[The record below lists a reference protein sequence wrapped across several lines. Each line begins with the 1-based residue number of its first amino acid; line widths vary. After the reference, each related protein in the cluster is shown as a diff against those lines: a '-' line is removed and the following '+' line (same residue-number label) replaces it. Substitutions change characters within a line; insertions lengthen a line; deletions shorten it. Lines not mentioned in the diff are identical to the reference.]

1 MGNRYA
7 KILTFAAIFLAVRL
21 GVRYL
26 LPLLLPFLLGA
37 ALALAAEP
45 VVRFLNRKLGFSR
58 GLGAGIG
65 VSLTIALFI
74 MLVMLL
80 AALIIRELGVLA
92 GALPDLGETAKEGL
106 TALSGWLED
115 LTRFAPKSVR
125 KPLIDSIRELFS
137 GGSALLDRLT
147 EVALSLAGGVLR
159 AVPESAL
166 GLGTAVISAY
176 MISARL
182 PKLRFGLKGLLGERL
197 RPILETMGRV
207 KTAVLGWL
215 RAQVKLMAVTWAVM
229 SVGFLI
235 LRIPYSLLWAGG
247 VALVDAFPVLG
258 TGTVLVP
265 WSLVCFLQG
274 DSARGIGLLGIYGAA
289 ALIRS
294 ALEPKLVGKH
304 LGLDPLVTLFALYA
318 GYKLW
323 GLLGMLL
330 APLLAVAAVQML
342 APKREEGSS

>member
-1 MGNRYA
+1 
-7 KILTFAAIFLAVRL
+7 V
-21 GVRYL
+21 
-26 LPLLLPFLLGA
+26 P
-37 ALALAAEP
+37 E
-45 VVRFLNRKLGFSR
+45 
-58 GLGAGIG
+58 
-65 VSLTIALFI
+65 
-74 MLVMLL
+74 
-80 AALIIRELGVLA
+80 
-92 GALPDLGETAKEGL
+92 
-106 TALSGWLED
+106 
-115 LTRFAPKSVR
+115 SVR
-125 KPLIDSIRELFS
+125 KPLTDSIRELFS
-137 GGSALLDRLT
+137 GGSALLDRVT

-159 AVPESAL
+159 SVPDSAL

-182 PKLRFGLKGLLGERL
+182 PKIRAGFKGLLGERL
-197 RPILETMGRV
+197 QPLLESLRRI

-215 RAQVKLMAVTWAVM
+215 QAQVKLMTVTWAVM

-235 LRIPYSLLWAGG
+235 LRIPYGLLWAAA

-265 WSLVCFLQG
+265 WSLICFLQG

-323 GLLGMLL
+323 GLMGMLL
-330 APLLAVAAVQML
+330 APLLAVAATQVI
-342 APKREEGSS
+342 APKPQDSL

>member
-1 MGNRYA
+1 MSNRYT
-7 KILTFAAIFLAVRL
+7 KIFLFAGVFLAVRL

-26 LPLLLPFLLGA
+26 LPLILPFLLGTV
-37 ALALAAEP
+37 LALAAEP
-45 VVRFLNRKLGFSR
+45 VVRFLNRKLGFPR

-65 VSLTIALFI
+65 VSFSITLFAL
-74 MLVMLL
+74 LVMLL

-92 GALPDLGETAKEGL
+92 GALPDLGETAKSGL
-106 TALSGWLED
+106 AALSGWLKN
-115 LTRFAPKSVR
+115 LTRYAPQSVR
-125 KPLIDSIRELFS
+125 KPLTDSISELFS
-137 GGSALLDRLT
+137 GGSALLDRVT
-147 EVALSLAGGVLR
+147 GVALAMAGGVLR
-159 AVPESAL
+159 AVPDSAL

-182 PKLRFGLKGLLGERL
+182 PKIRDGIKGLLGEKLSPLLQSIDR
-197 RPILETMGRV
+197 I
-207 KTAVLGWL
+207 KAAVLGWL
-215 RAQVKLMAVTWAVM
+215 QAQFKLMAVTWAVV
-229 SVGFLI
+229 SVGFLL
-235 LRIPYSLLWAGG
+235 LRLQYGLLWALV

-265 WSLVCFLQG
+265 WSLICFLQG
-274 DSARGIGLLGIYGAA
+274 DSGRGIGLLGIYGAA
-289 ALIRS
+289 TLIRS

-330 APLLAVAAVQML
+330 APLMAVAATQVVVPQKEKDS
-342 APKREEGSS
+342 P

>member
-7 KILTFAAIFLAVRL
+7 KILTFVAVFLAVRL
-21 GVRYL
+21 GIHYL
-26 LPLLLPFLLGA
+26 LPLILPFLLGA
-37 ALALAAEP
+37 VLALAAEP
-45 VVRFLNRKLGFSR
+45 VVGFLNRKLGLPR
-58 GLGAGIG
+58 GLGAGVG
-65 VSLTIALFI
+65 VSFAMGLFAL
-74 MLVMLL
+74 LVMMV

-92 GALPDLGETAKEGL
+92 GALPDLGQTAKSGL
-106 TALSGWLED
+106 AALSGWLED
-115 LTRFAPKSVR
+115 LTRFAPKSVQ
-125 KPLIDSIRELFS
+125 KPLEDSIHELFS
-137 GGSALLDRLT
+137 GGSALLDRVT
-147 EVALSLAGGVLR
+147 GVALSMAGGVLR
-159 AVPESAL
+159 AVPDSAL

-182 PKLRFGLKGLLGERL
+182 PKLRSGIKTILGEKI
-197 RPILETMGRV
+197 RPLMETLGRI
-207 KTAVLGWL
+207 KTAVLGWMQ
-215 RAQVKLMAVTWAVM
+215 AQIKLMAVTWVVV
-229 SVGFLI
+229 SVGFLA
-235 LRIPYSLLWAGG
+235 LGIPYGLLWAVV

-265 WSLVCFLQG
+265 WSVVCFLQG
-274 DSARGIGLLGIYGAA
+274 DNGRGIGLLGIYGAA

-330 APLLAVAAVQML
+330 APLLAVAATQVA
-342 APKREEGSS
+342 APNTEKGSP

>member
-1 MGNRYA
+1 MNNRYA
-7 KILTFAAIFLAVRL
+7 KILTFAGIFLAVRL

-37 ALALAAEP
+37 VLALAAEP
-45 VVRFLNRKLGFSR
+45 VVGLLNRKLGFSR
-58 GLGAGIG
+58 GWGAGIG
-65 VSLTIALFI
+65 VTFAIGLFAL
-74 MLVMLL
+74 LVMLL
-80 AALIIRELGVLA
+80 AALIIRELGMLA
-92 GALPDLGETAKEGL
+92 GALPDLGETAKSGL
-106 TALSGWLED
+106 AALSDWLKD

-125 KPLIDSIRELFS
+125 KPLSDSISQLFS

-159 AVPESAL
+159 AVPDSAL

-182 PKLRFGLKGLLGERL
+182 PRLRAGIKGLLGERL
-197 RPILETMGRV
+197 RPVLETLGRI

-215 RAQVKLMAVTWAVM
+215 QAQFKLMAVTWAVM
-229 SVGFLI
+229 SVGFLV
-235 LRIPYSLLWAGG
+235 LRIPYGLLWAAV

-265 WSLVCFLQG
+265 WSLICFLQG
-274 DSARGIGLLGIYGAA
+274 DSGRGIGLLGIYGAA
-289 ALIRS
+289 TLIRS

-330 APLLAVAAVQML
+330 APLLAVAATQLMV
-342 APKREEGSS
+342 PKRQDSL